1 MLPLEIAR
9 RPHIL
14 EAVADLNEPGSRH
27 RLATPAAIVDL
38 DILERNIATLR
49 RALEG
54 NAVAL
59 RPHAK
64 SHKCSR
70 LARLQMEAGAVG
82 ICCAKPGEA
91 EALAG
96 AGIQSILITSPVVA
110 ADTAARVVHLAAGI
124 QDLAVVVDHPTGVER
139 LGHAA
144 RQASIVLP
152 VLIDVDVGQ
161 GRTGVVNVQAALLVA
176 QAIAKQPFLKPR
188 GVQGYGGTWQHLAGA
203 ETRHTKTE
211 AGMLKLNQVIDGLR
225 SAGFPVSVIT
235 GGGTGTLEADLKLG
249 VLNEIQ
255 PGSYLFMDRQY
266 RDSLGQDGPRFETS
280 LFVQARVVSAN
291 HADYVTVDAGLK
303 AFSTEGPAPKAASR
317 GYETASFRF
326 SGDEH
331 GQLSRPPGIEISLGD
346 RVEFEVPHC
355 DPTIDRYDVLHLVRG
370 NTVVEI
376 VPIEARG
383 RSQ

>member
-1 MLPLEIAR
+1 MLPLEIAQ
-9 RPHIL
+9 RPHIR
-14 EAVADLNEPGSRH
+14 EALADLNEPGSRY

-38 DILERNIATLR
+38 DILERNIAVLR
-49 RALEG
+49 RAVEG
-54 NAVAL
+54 KAVAL

-64 SHKCSR
+64 SHKCFR

-110 ADTAARVVHLAAGI
+110 ADTAARVVHLAASVNN
-124 QDLAVVVDHPTGVER
+124 LAVVVDHPTAVDR

-144 RQASIVLP
+144 RQASTVLP

-161 GRTGVVNVQAALLVA
+161 GRTGVVHVQGALLVA
-176 QAIAKQPFLKPR
+176 QAIGRQPFLKLR
-188 GVQGYGGTWQHLAGA
+188 GVQGYGGNWQHVEGS
-203 ETRHTKTE
+203 ETRQTLTE
-211 AGMLKLNQVIDGLR
+211 TGMRMLNQVIEGLR
-225 SAGFPVSVIT
+225 AGGFQISVIT

-255 PGSYLFMDRQY
+255 PGSYLLMDRQY
-266 RDSLGQDGPRFETS
+266 HDSLGQDGPRFETS

-291 HADYVTVDAGLK
+291 HAHYVTVDAGLK
-303 AFSTEGPAPKAASR
+303 AFSTEGPAPRAVSR
-317 GYETASFRF
+317 GYEASPFHF
-326 SGDEH
+326 SGDEF
-331 GQLSRPPGIEISLGD
+331 GRLSRPTGMEISLGD

-370 NTVVEI
+370 NAVVEI